1 MREGHAGERELGVA
15 AFVNLFG
22 ESVSTADEKHQPFGT
37 PKHLLLH
44 ELRELHGGHFYAMF
58 IQQDNMIGRVYF
70 LEKQLTFK
78 PFLFLLAHLIFQIRD
93 GFHFKR
99 KVKLDFADVC
109 GDCSGQFR
117 GVFFSD
123 IDKFSF
129 HATKLQLI
137 FRKSIIQI
145 CVTQFYIIILCEG
158 EKIPLI
164 FWVQSLTHR
173 TDNASHLSAEPLPTV
188 AL

>member
-1 MREGHAGERELGVA
+1 MIGFPFEDGHGAIELLGEDEAGKHVREGHAGEGELGVA

-58 IQQDNMIGRVYF
+58 VQQDNMIGRVDF

-78 PFLFLLAHLIFQIRD
+78 LFLFLLAHLIFQIRD

-99 KVKLDFADVC
+99 KIKLDFADVR
-109 GDCSGQFR
+109 GDCGSQLR

-123 IDKFSF
+123 IDKFGF

-145 CVTQFYIIILCEG
+145 CVTQFCIITSKHYRLE
-158 EKIPLI
+158 
-164 FWVQSLTHR
+164 
-173 TDNASHLSAEPLPTV
+173 
-188 AL
+188 